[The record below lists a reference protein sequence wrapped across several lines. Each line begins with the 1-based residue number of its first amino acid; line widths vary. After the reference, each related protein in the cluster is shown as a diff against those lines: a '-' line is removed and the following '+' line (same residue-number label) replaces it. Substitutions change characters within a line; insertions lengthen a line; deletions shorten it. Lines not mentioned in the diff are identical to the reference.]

1 MYICKANSPRKE
13 LITMLDLLK
22 EFANNS
28 QVVGWAIAF
37 IVFLI
42 VEGITFNA
50 LVSIWFAAAS
60 LLAMLAAMAGM
71 GFVWQLAIFTL
82 SSIVFLVLTR
92 FIVRKVRKK
101 VPDPTADFD
110 IGKTA
115 IVIEDINNDINEGR
129 AKLDGAD
136 WSARSANGCII
147 HKGEVVKVIRI
158 DGSKLIVSA

>member
-1 MYICKANSPRKE
+1 M
-13 LITMLDLLK
+13 DFLK
-22 EFANNS
+22 EMVTNS

-37 IVFLI
+37 LVFLI

-50 LVSIWFAAAS
+50 LVSIWFAAAA
-60 LLAMLAAMAGM
+60 LLAMLAAMAGL
-71 GFVWQLAIFTL
+71 GFVWQLAIFTV
-82 SSIVFLVLTR
+82 SSIVFLILTR
-92 FIVRKVRKK
+92 FIVRKVKK
-101 VPDPTADFD
+101 KTHDPTEEYD

-136 WSARSANGCII
+136 WSARSANGSVIL
-147 HKGEVVKVIRI
+147 KGETVKVVRI

>member
-1 MYICKANSPRKE
+1 
-13 LITMLDLLK
+13 MLDLLK
-22 EFANNS
+22 EFVTNS

-37 IVFLI
+37 VVFLI
-42 VEGITFNA
+42 VEGITLNA

-60 LLAMLAAMAGM
+60 LLAMLAAMAGA
-71 GFVWQLAIFTL
+71 GFVWQLAIFTV

-92 FIVRKVRKK
+92 FIVKK
-101 VPDPTADFD
+101 VKKKSTDPTEDYD

-136 WSARSANGCII
+136 WSARSANGSII
-147 HKGEVVKVIRI
+147 HKGETVKVIRI